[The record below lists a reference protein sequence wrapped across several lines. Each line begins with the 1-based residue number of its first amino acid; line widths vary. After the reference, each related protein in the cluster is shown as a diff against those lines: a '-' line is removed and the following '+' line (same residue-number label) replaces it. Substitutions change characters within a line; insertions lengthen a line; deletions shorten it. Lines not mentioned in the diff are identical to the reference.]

1 MFGENSD
8 TATQHITDGTSN
20 TVAIAEQTHNVI
32 DGAPNA
38 WGYRGWV
45 QIGLDLGFYGINR
58 FDVFLGAWYTG
69 NRDRIMGR
77 LAEWGTTGS
86 LHPGG
91 INITLGD
98 ASVRF
103 ISESTDRDRAE
114 ANLHDFRRR
123 GHQDSEL
130 AAFQFVTS
138 AVGTAA
144 GRPEQVRQFRHC
156 QCREHREF
164 LPELRDLFRPTW
176 QEQRGS

>member
-1 MFGENSD
+1 
-8 TATQHITDGTSN
+8 
-20 TVAIAEQTHNVI
+20 VAIAEQTHNLI

-69 NRDRIMGR
+69 NRDRIIGR
-77 LAEWGTTGS
+77 LAEWGTSGS

-103 ISESTDRDRAE
+103 ISENTDVTVLRQICTMAGAE
-114 ANLHDFRRR
+114 AIKIPD
-123 GHQDSEL
+123 
-130 AAFQFVTS
+130 
-138 AVGTAA
+138 
-144 GRPEQVRQFRHC
+144 
-156 QCREHREF
+156 
-164 LPELRDLFRPTW
+164 
-176 QEQRGS
+176 